1 MKRLF
6 CILMSDKMLKCDC
19 SSHSKLPTAW
29 CVSLRCTIQLS
40 ELLFFCLIEM
50 YSVFIWQVQYDA
62 WKCNFSLWE
71 MCDCHWILSREER
84 KKKGKATNMV
94 ACCTG
99 GSTKRYKSGERR
111 RAQFYHGAD
120 AIAVLAATTR
130 LDALPEIRDSP
141 VSAQINR
148 ASVRPDGLFW

>member
-1 MKRLF
+1 MTLGNAISPSGG
-6 CILMSDKMLKCDC
+6 CA
-19 SSHSKLPTAW
+19 T
-29 CVSLRCTIQLS
+29 VT
-40 ELLFFCLIEM
+40 EFF
-50 YSVFIWQVQYDA
+50 
-62 WKCNFSLWE
+62 
-71 MCDCHWILSREER
+71 HER
-84 KKKGKATNMV
+84 KGEKKGKATNMV

-148 ASVRPDGLFW
+148 ASVRPDGLF